1 MKRVKM
7 IALGMAVI
15 VGGLT
20 ACGSAKEA
28 TTCKTA
34 YAENGQYYVY
44 VDRTSDW
51 GKSVFK
57 DNKLED
63 KINKDATAE
72 DVGSQ
77 LTKCE
82 DKEDPEYSHIIY
94 SIKGHEDSKIKLQ
107 YYTNVKMEEKYSY
120 VISHDDYVKYD
131 GDEKK
136 LEQSMPAW
144 KKEKE

>member
-1 MKRVKM
+1 M
-7 IALGMAVI
+7 
-15 VGGLT
+15 
-20 ACGSAKEA
+20 
-28 TTCKTA
+28 
-34 YAENGQYYVY
+34 Y

-72 DVGSQ
+72 DVGAQ

-94 SIKGHEDSKIKLQ
+94 NIKGHEDSKIKLQ